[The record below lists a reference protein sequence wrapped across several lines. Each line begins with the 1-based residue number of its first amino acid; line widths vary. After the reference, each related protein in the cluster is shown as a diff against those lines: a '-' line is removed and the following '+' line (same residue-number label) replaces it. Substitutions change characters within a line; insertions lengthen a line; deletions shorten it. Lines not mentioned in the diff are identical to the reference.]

1 MITFASNDN
10 SLGLSATHAYKVRA
24 RFSLLDEP
32 SEEIML
38 EVVEFSEF
46 MLELTAAAEL
56 EFIGVDVDIVSLL
69 RPTFGLLLTLLD
81 DCDTRVLLA
90 SFELFKSA

>member
-1 MITFASNDN
+1 M
-10 SLGLSATHAYKVRA
+10 SL
-24 RFSLLDEP
+24 FDEP
-32 SEEIML
+32 SDEIMFD
-38 EVVEFSEF
+38 VVEFNEF
-46 MLELTAAAEL
+46 KLELTAAAVL

-81 DCDTRVLLA
+81 DWDTRVLLV